1 MARGYQEDEEGV
13 EEGYRSSQREEGYRP
28 SRPARRVESLRGGA
42 TNHGYSA
49 HYAESPV
56 IRTETQARSLPRPR
70 PRSHGRSGGTL
81 PRSDVG
87 RSASRASKGTAG
99 PGTTV
104 SKVTRSRSWGA
115 KPAGVVVY
123 NRHGEPTGME
133 TPGYTS
139 PAPASTVGLGY
150 RPSTALSAKS
160 GRSHTGTAMTG
171 ASGMSTVKSKN
182 TMKAGLA
189 VETMSA
195 PNPFCPNTRGVCCLM
210 VLANLALILIC
221 IGFIIVLQ
229 LTDPPVIWNIGIVI
243 LVFGFVTLFITL
255 IYCMCICQETSTHKA
270 GQPPPGE
277 LYWTHHWQK
286 NFTIPELSTK
296 DTVERW
302 EDEDRFPEDNVSD
315 TSSRDYPRLYLESD
329 YGQRTD
335 REEGLDTDVER
346 AEKSQA
352 KRYADRERERDDY

>member
-1 MARGYQEDEEGV
+1 MARGYSEDG
-13 EEGYRSSQREEGYRP
+13 SDNKDNFKP
-28 SRPARRVESLRGGA
+28 PRPARRTESQRGLD
-42 TNHGYSA
+42 NPGYSA

-56 IRTETQARSLPRPR
+56 IKTEPPSHQPRTLPR
-70 PRSHGRSGGTL
+70 RSGVQSRTSTL
-81 PRSDVG
+81 PRSDV
-87 RSASRASKGTAG
+87 RSGSRMTTSG
-99 PGTTV
+99 GTTV

-123 NRHGEPTGME
+123 NRHGEPTGIE
-133 TPGYTS
+133 QPPGYLS
-139 PAPASTVGLGY
+139 NGQPGSTVGVGY
-150 RPSTALSAKS
+150 RPNTALS
-160 GRSHTGTAMTG
+160 GRSVKSSGTALTG

-243 LVFGFVTLFITL
+243 LVFGFATLFITL
-255 IYCMCICQETSTHKA
+255 VYCMCICQETNTHKA

-296 DTVERW
+296 QTTERW

-335 REEGLDTDVER
+335 RENDLDTDLER
-346 AEKSQA
+346 AEKNQSN
-352 KRYADRERERDDY
+352 RYESGERDDSPHRYREA